1 MNKSAQTLCIGL
13 FVFGTLTAPGVA
25 QTTDTNPDAS
35 LSSSTS
41 AADLKITPRF
51 GVGYSTS
58 GAGYDAFTNIE
69 GFVPLLQSPGSTLT
83 FLEGRLLI
91 DNDADFGGNLLLG
104 HRVYN
109 PKSDRILGGYI
120 SYDHRDTGSSSFNQI
135 GAGFESLGEIWD
147 FRSNFYLPI
156 GDTRQ
161 LAEES
166 SVQNFSA
173 LTEPFFQDNF
183 LVATGTQQRF
193 ESRRFEA
200 AMGGLDVEAG
210 VRIARLGATG
220 DLRGYAGLYYY
231 DAPESDDTLGWRA
244 RLEAH
249 PNDNLRL
256 GLSVQDDATFG
267 TNVVF
272 SIGANFPGTRPRG
285 AKERG
290 TSQQV
295 AARLGESVSRQ
306 ANIVV
311 DEQFESESF
320 TEQVTLKATNPET
333 NEPYVFQHVNLGL
346 VDGNGTFEAP
356 FGTVQ
361 GAVAV
366 AQADNIVYVQSG
378 TNPGIPAF
386 TIPDG
391 VAVLSTALPRII
403 DTVEFGTVQLALSGS
418 GLFPE
423 VTGTVTLGNDTTL
436 SGFAIANVTG
446 NAIEATNLQNVTIL
460 DNRITNPT
468 EQGIILNNVTGTS
481 VIASNSITN
490 SGLAGIFVR
499 GSGTT
504 QQELTLNNNT
514 ISGSGSQGIFF
525 QVTEEAQQQ
534 AILSNNTVSNSIGQ
548 GIFIESSGNTRQN
561 LAIDNSTI
569 NSTVLSNDGTGG
581 QGILAQASA
590 EAQQTFSITN
600 SQINDSANS
609 GLFVQSSE
617 SATQNFTLNSSTV
630 SNSTGLGLLVQ
641 ASGTTQQEFI
651 LNNST
656 INNTAI
662 GSDGSGGQGI
672 LAQVSGEAQQ
682 TFSINNSQINNSANS
697 GLFVQSSESAI
708 QNFTLNNSTVN
719 NSTGSGLLVQ
729 ASGTTQ
735 QEFTL
740 ENSTINN
747 TTVGSDGSG
756 GQGIFV
762 QANEEV
768 QQQFT
773 VTNST
778 VSTSAGQ
785 GIFVQG
791 NDALNQNFIVSNSTV
806 SDNVGQGISVQ
817 ANGTTEQE
825 FTIEGSTIERTQV
838 SNDGSAGQG
847 IFIQGNE
854 ATQNFSINGSTVSD
868 NSGQG
873 ISIQGNDATQNF
885 TLNSSQI
892 SNSTGTG
899 GLIQASGTT
908 RQEFALNNSTIDG
921 TKLGSDGGGG
931 QGVFIQANE
940 GVQQEFAINNNA
952 VSNNASQGIFVQAND
967 VQKQNFSI
975 TNTEVSNSASQGIV
989 VQANGTTQQE
999 FNVENTTIGNSKDQG
1014 ILVQANGTT
1023 QQEFSIDDTTINV
1036 STGQGVLIQAS
1047 ENSQQA
1053 FRLRRNTISG
1063 TAFEGILA
1071 QGNDTARIDARVQ
1084 FNSLNNS
1091 NNASGFAAIMNSN
1104 QNFCLQLDGNNTNT
1118 NFQLQRNAGTFQVVD
1133 RDSVEVNNTGVV
1145 NFTPTAGDFETV
1157 TVCPGE

>member
-13 FVFGTLTAPGVA
+13 LLYGTLIAPGVA
-25 QTTDTNPDAS
+25 QTTDINPDAS

-58 GAGYDAFTNIE
+58 GAGYDGFTSVE
-69 GFVPLLQSPGSTLT
+69 GFVPLLQSPGTTLT

-91 DNDADFGGNLLLG
+91 DNDAGFGGNLLLG

-120 SYDHRDTGSSSFNQI
+120 SYDHRDTGSSSFNQL
-135 GAGFESLGEIWD
+135 GAGFESLGETWD
-147 FRSNFYLPI
+147 FRTNFYLPF

-161 LAEES
+161 LTQES
-166 SVQNFSA
+166 SVQSFSA

-183 LVATGTQQRF
+183 LVATGTQERF

-231 DAPESDDTLGWRA
+231 NAPESDNTLGWRA

-256 GLSVQDDATFG
+256 GLSVQNDATFG

-295 AARLGESVSRQ
+295 AARLGESVVRQ

-320 TEQVTLKATNPET
+320 IEQVILKATNPDT

-378 TNPGIPAF
+378 TNPGISAF

-468 EQGIILNNVTGTS
+468 AQGIILSNVTGTS

-490 SGLAGIFVR
+490 SGLAGIFVST
-499 GSGTT
+499 SGTT
-504 QQELTLNNNT
+504 QQELTLTSNT

-525 QVTEEAQQQ
+525 QVAEDAQQQ
-534 AILSNNTVSNSIGQ
+534 ATLSNNTVSNSIGQ
-548 GIFIESSGNTRQN
+548 GIFIEASGNTQQN

-569 NSTVLSNDGTGG
+569 NSTSLS
-581 QGILAQASA
+581 
-590 EAQQTFSITN
+590 
-600 SQINDSANS
+600 
-609 GLFVQSSE
+609 
-617 SATQNFTLNSSTV
+617 
-630 SNSTGLGLLVQ
+630 
-641 ASGTTQQEFI
+641 
-651 LNNST
+651 
-656 INNTAI
+656 
-662 GSDGSGGQGI
+662 SDGSGGQGI
-672 LAQVSGEAQQ
+672 FAQASGEAQQ
-682 TFSINNSQINNSANS
+682 TFSINNSQINDSTNS
-697 GLFVQSSESAI
+697 GLFVQSSENAK
-708 QNFTLNNSTVN
+708 QNFTLNNSTVS

-747 TTVGSDGSG
+747 TALASDGSG
-756 GQGIFV
+756 SQGIFV
-762 QANEEV
+762 QANEGV

-773 VTNST
+773 LTNTT
-778 VSTSAGQ
+778 VSISAGQ
-785 GIFVQG
+785 GIFVQV
-791 NDALNQNFIVSNSTV
+791 NDAQNQNFTVSNSTV
-806 SDNVGQGISVQ
+806 SDNSGQGISIQ
-817 ANGTTEQE
+817 ANGTTQQE
-825 FTIEGSTIERTQV
+825 FTIEASTIERTRV

-847 IFIQGNE
+847 IFIQGND

-873 ISIQGNDATQNF
+873 ISIQGNDATQDF
-885 TLNSSQI
+885 TI
-892 SNSTGTG
+892 NSTEITNNTSTG
-899 GLIQASGTT
+899 VLIQASGTT
-908 RQEFALNNSTIDG
+908 QQEFALNNSTIDG
-921 TKLGSDGGGG
+921 TELGSDGGGG
-931 QGVFIQANE
+931 QGIFVQANE
-940 GVQQEFAINNNA
+940 GVQQEFTIDNNTI
-952 VSNNASQGIFVQAND
+952 SNNASQGIFVQAND
-967 VQKQNFSI
+967 VKEQDFSI
-975 TNTEVSNSASQGIV
+975 ANTEISNSASQGIV
-989 VQANGTTQQE
+989 VQANGSTQQE
-999 FNVENTTIGNSKDQG
+999 FNVENTTISNSKDQG

-1023 QQEFSIDDTTINV
+1023 QQEFSIDDTTINL

-1063 TAFEGILA
+1063 TVFEGILA
-1071 QGNDTARIDARVQ
+1071 QGNDSARIDARVQ
-1084 FNSLNNS
+1084 FNSLTNVNNT
-1091 NNASGFAAIMNSN
+1091 SGFTAVMNSN
-1104 QNFCLQLDGNNTNT
+1104 QNFCLQLDGNNSNT

-1133 RDSVEVNNTGVV
+1133 RDSVEANNTGVV
-1145 NFTPTAGDFETV
+1145 NFTPTTGDFETV
-1157 TVCPGE
+1157 TVCPGQ